1 MGACEKMRSRLRL
14 WTAGIDGSA
23 GECYNIIPPT
33 RVLVAGIGFEP
44 TNLPLFSLAGLAV
57 VMDNASAEVKAVAHY
72 ITLDVDHNGLAAA
85 IEKFLL

>member
-1 MGACEKMRSRLRL
+1 MLQYHSPHESLGSRDWIR
-14 WTAGIDGSA
+14 
-23 GECYNIIPPT
+23 
-33 RVLVAGIGFEP
+33 
-44 TNLPLFSLAGLAV
+44 TNDLPLFSLAGLAV